1 MRKVCS
7 KDNFFSH
14 SKGASLIAFAFVG
27 PLFFLLILVAFELGL
42 VFVIQNA
49 LNGAAREAGRYGI
62 VENPI
67 AGAGVTRAQAIDAKV
82 KELAVDYS
90 GGIIDAS
97 KLRTYV
103 YSYASLGNINEPEPF
118 VDANGD
124 GIHQPLESFTDLN
137 GNGTWDSGNGAAGVG
152 GQGQTVVYEIT
163 YPYSSVAPLFDT
175 FLDNLLLKGRTII
188 VNDLFSGG

>member
-1 MRKVCS
+1 MRNLRRYRFCNQS
-7 KDNFFSH
+7 EGS
-14 SKGASLIAFAFVG
+14 SLLTFAIVG
-27 PLFFLLILVAFELGL
+27 PLFILLTLVTFELGL
-42 VFVIQNA
+42 VLVIQNA

-118 VDANGD
+118 VDSNGD
-124 GIHQPLESFTDLN
+124 GIHQSAESFVDLN
-137 GNGTWDSGNGAAGVG
+137 GNATWDSGNGAAGVG

-163 YPYSSVAPLFDT
+163 YPFTSVAPLFDT

>member
-1 MRKVCS
+1 MHKVRKWS
-7 KDNFFSH
+7 FFNKSEG
-14 SKGASLIAFAFVG
+14 SSLLTFAFIG
-27 PLFFLLILVAFELGL
+27 PIFILLTLVSFELGL
-42 VFVIQNA
+42 LLVIQNA

-62 VENPI
+62 VENPA
-67 AGAGVTRAQAIDAKV
+67 AGAGVTRSQAIDAKV
-82 KELAVDYS
+82 KELAVEYS

-97 KLRTYV
+97 KLKSSI

-137 GNGTWDSGNGAAGVG
+137 GNGSWDAGNGAAGSG
-152 GQGQTVVYEIT
+152 GQGQAVVYELS
-163 YPYSSVAPLFDT
+163 YPFTSVAPMFDT
-175 FLDNLLLKGRTII
+175 FLANITLKGRTII